1 MAAWGPTPTLY
12 SGLEPSIAVH
22 GSEPQLSG
30 FWNPLDF
37 SQLPKTT
44 FPPTGLRSFNLY
56 ILPSIHDPSNLAF
69 YFRLRFILFRLKS
82 SNLLP
87 RDIAQALKVIKVKKP
102 PASPSLFLPLWSRLP
117 AAHITPRARLVSP
130 DSPAET
136 RGVLC

>member
-102 PASPSLFLPLWSRLP
+102 PCFTQSLPPTLVPTPGSAHHSTRQTRL
-117 AAHITPRARLVSP
+117 T
-130 DSPAET
+130 
-136 RGVLC
+136 